1 MKYSVEYLPSVIK
14 TLKKMDQFTRRIILN
29 WIENNLVDCEDPRI
43 HGKAL
48 TADRKGQWRYRVG
61 DYRVICLVKDSEL
74 IVLAINIGHRKEIY
88 L

>member
-29 WIENNLVDCEDPRI
+29 WIENNLVDSEDPRI

-61 DYRVICLVKDSEL
+61 DYRIIANIEDGKLVILV
-74 IVLAINIGHRKEIY
+74 IAIGHRRERY
-88 L
+88 G